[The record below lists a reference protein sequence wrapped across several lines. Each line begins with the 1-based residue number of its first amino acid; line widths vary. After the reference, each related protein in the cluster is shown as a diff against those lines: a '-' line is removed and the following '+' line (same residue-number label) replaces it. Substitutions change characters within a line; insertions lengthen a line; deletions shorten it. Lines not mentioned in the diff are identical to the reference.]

1 MRRPQLAIKT
11 SFCMVPREAVKA
23 IRYWPVQHPAASTAR
38 SERWKL
44 LRGPGRARLASNGGQ
59 RSRAEEPVLKRTL
72 RDAAREDWPY
82 CLLAAAVLAHLGM
95 MGSLFWGYLDTWFDN
110 SHSLQQ
116 GIDFFSVYEAGHNA
130 LENRSVYYFDAADT
144 SITPHHNPFRYLPS
158 VAYVLAVPMNALSA
172 WPAYWGWVSLNEL
185 LLVVNAY
192 LTWQVAGRG
201 KWGLIAASMWFAFTP
216 FYVEQYVGQFSFLMA
231 TFTLLL
237 GIGLVRG
244 RQLSGG
250 VPWAI
255 SIITKSNSALL
266 LPVLVRFGWWKP
278 IAIAGALLA
287 LNIPYY
293 LARWRDFEY
302 FLWINV
308 GQGFDLGFLD
318 YELRLGEMRFFVDV
332 DHRLF
337 TFSSGELGL
346 TALLR
351 NSFLAIDS
359 AATSLPGGVSPA
371 LIGIIVAVGLAAT
384 FMSKRPDKL
393 ALFGLWIL
401 TFFLVYGAWEH
412 HYVMLLPVLALL
424 VALRPASR
432 PLALVVFT
440 MIALP
445 SPYWLINAVS
455 DATLPAGGLLSIQ
468 ESWPVWGVIVHHMA
482 KPLPVVALWAHLVY
496 TQVWSDKGLKM
507 DSRL

>member
-1 MRRPQLAIKT
+1 
-11 SFCMVPREAVKA
+11 
-23 IRYWPVQHPAASTAR
+23 
-38 SERWKL
+38 
-44 LRGPGRARLASNGGQ
+44 
-59 RSRAEEPVLKRTL
+59 
-72 RDAAREDWPY
+72 
-82 CLLAAAVLAHLGM
+82 M

-110 SHSLQQ
+110 SHSLPQ

-144 SITPHHNPFRYLPS
+144 SVTPHHNPFRYLPS
-158 VAYVLAVPMNALSA
+158 VAYVLAVPLNALPA
-172 WPAYWGWVSLNEL
+172 WAAYWGWVSFNEL

-192 LTWQVAGRG
+192 LTWQIAGRG
-201 KWGLIAASMWFAFTP
+201 KWGLIAASMWFPYTP

-255 SIITKSNSALL
+255 SVVTKSNSVLL
-266 LPVLVRFGWWKP
+266 APVLVRGGWWKP
-278 IAIAGALLA
+278 IAIAAALLA
-287 LNIPYY
+287 LNVPYY

-302 FLWINV
+302 FLWINL
-308 GQGFDLGFLD
+308 GQVLDGGLGLFD
-318 YELRLGEMRFFVDV
+318 YERRVGEMRFFLDL
-332 DHRLF
+332 DQRFLQY
-337 TFSSGELGL
+337 SSGEHGL
-346 TALLR
+346 LALFR
-351 NSFLAIDS
+351 NSYLAFDS
-359 AATSLPGGVSPA
+359 SATSLPGVVA
-371 LIGIIVAVGLAAT
+371 VVLIVIVVGVGLAVT
-384 FMSKRPDKL
+384 FLPARPDVL
-393 ALFGLWIL
+393 ALFGLWVA
-401 TFFLVYGAWEH
+401 TFFLVYTAWEH

-432 PLALVVFT
+432 PLALLVFV

-445 SPYWLINAVS
+445 SSYWLINTIS
-455 DATLPAGGLLSIQ
+455 DATKPTGGLLSIQ
-468 ESWPVWGVIVHHMA
+468 ETWPVWGVIFHHMA

-496 TQVWSDKGLKM
+496 TQVRGEAAGPTQWAVGAPSVRQATAEVMFEEKRA

>member
-1 MRRPQLAIKT
+1 M
-11 SFCMVPREAVKA
+11 S
-23 IRYWPVQHPAASTAR
+23 
-38 SERWKL
+38 
-44 LRGPGRARLASNGGQ
+44 
-59 RSRAEEPVLKRTL
+59 KRL
-72 RDAAREDWPY
+72 RDSSHTLWPY
-82 CLLAAAVLAHLGM
+82 CLLAAAVFAHVAM

-110 SHSLQQ
+110 SHSLPQ
-116 GIDFFSVYEAGHNA
+116 GIDFFSVYEAGRSA
-130 LENRSVYYFDAADT
+130 LENRSVYYFDGADS
-144 SITPHHNPFRYLPS
+144 SITPHHNPFRYLPG
-158 VAYVLAVPMNALSA
+158 VAYVLAVPLNALPA

-231 TFTLLL
+231 TSFLLA

-244 RQLSGG
+244 REFLSGL
-250 VPWAI
+250 PWAI
-255 SIITKSNSALL
+255 SVVTKSNSALL
-266 LPVLVRFGWWKP
+266 LPLFVRIGWWRP
-278 IAIAGALLA
+278 IALATTIVGLNLL
-287 LNIPYY
+287 YY
-293 LARWRDFEY
+293 VARPRDLTY
-302 FLWINV
+302 FLWLNV
-308 GQGFDLGFLD
+308 GRGFDLGFLD

-351 NSFLAIDS
+351 NGFLAIDS

-412 HYVMLLPVLALL
+412 HYVMLLPVLVLL

-432 PLALVVFT
+432 PLALLVFV

-445 SPYWLINAVS
+445 TPYWLINAVS
-455 DATLPAGGLLSIQ
+455 DSTLPTGGLLSIQ
-468 ESWPVWGVIVHHMA
+468 ESWPVWGVIFHHMA

-496 TQVWSDKGLKM
+496 TQVWNDAG
-507 DSRL
+507 